1 MSADRLSVEVVRR
14 FAEELHAASVPP
26 VLRAVPT
33 VADFLPR
40 VLAAATPGTR
50 GSYGPVWRA
59 AGEFLGDQRLDKIA
73 VSDVLALHQ
82 HVMAAARG
90 RGGRAGGRAA
100 GETAL
105 RAMRRLFRL
114 AVADGWVDRDAD
126 PAAAVPLPRRRP
138 SPRRALT
145 AAEVAAINQVVATG
159 GRDVALDTLLIRVH
173 LETACRRGG
182 ALGLR
187 LADVDRDSCAVFL
200 REKGGTRRWQPV
212 TPYLAAALRE
222 HAHRRG
228 AREPGDALLRY
239 AEGRPLSSRRYDA
252 LWARVRGKLPWAA
265 ALEVSAHWL
274 RHTTI
279 TWVERRF
286 GYGIARAYAGH
297 TDAKGASTTTYIRG
311 QCREVATALSE
322 LTGQPHPLALTPSA
336 ASGIS
341 GSDHHEQRASP

>member
-1 MSADRLSVEVVRR
+1 MSADRLSVEMVRLL
-14 FAEELHAASVPP
+14 AEELHAAPAPP
-26 VLRAVPT
+26 VSRAVPT

-40 VLAAATPGTR
+40 VLAAATPATR
-50 GSYGPVWRA
+50 ASYGPAWRRA
-59 AGEFLGDQRLDKIA
+59 REFFGHKRLDEIA
-73 VSDVLALHQ
+73 PSDVLALHQ
-82 HVMAAARG
+82 HVITAARG

-126 PAAAVPLPRRRP
+126 PAARVPLPRRRP

-159 GRDVALDTLLIRVH
+159 GRDVALDTLLIRLH

-187 LADVDRDSCAVFL
+187 LADLDRDSCAVFL

-212 TPYLAAALRE
+212 TPRLVAALRE
-222 HAHRRG
+222 HAQARG
-228 AREPGDALLRY
+228 ACQPGDALLRH
-239 AEGRPLSSRRYDA
+239 ADGRPLSARHYTA
-252 LWARVRGKLPWAA
+252 LWARVRGELPWAA
-265 ALEVSAHWL
+265 ALGVSAHWL

-311 QCREVATALSE
+311 QFREIATALSE
-322 LTGQPHPLALTPSA
+322 LTGQPHPLAPAPPTA
-336 ASGIS
+336 ADIG
-341 GSDHHEQRASP
+341 GPGQHEPRASP